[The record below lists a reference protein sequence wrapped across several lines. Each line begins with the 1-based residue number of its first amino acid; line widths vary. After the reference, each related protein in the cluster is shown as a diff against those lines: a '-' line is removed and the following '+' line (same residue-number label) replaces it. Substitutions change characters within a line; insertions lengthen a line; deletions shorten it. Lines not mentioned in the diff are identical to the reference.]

1 MNDKNNHMKNRQRG
15 RNNGKPRPMGGGGG
29 GGGGGRNPNFDGG
42 NRPRG
47 NAQQLM
53 EKFLAMARDASSAGD
68 RVLAENY
75 YQHADH
81 YYRVLNARFEQQ
93 NGQGNQQGGGQQ
105 HHNNQQNNNQ
115 GNGQQHNNGRP
126 QYQSND
132 DNRGNQ
138 MDRPQDQGYDH
149 QPHHTSPQQAAPQ
162 QVNHSPAPQL
172 QPQPQSQPEPA
183 AQNDGEIGLPP
194 GILGVAPPVPGGA
207 ETEDAGEGDAPRPQQ
222 GRRRRGPP
230 RERAGAGE

>member
-1 MNDKNNHMKNRQRG
+1 MNDKHNHMKNRQRG

-105 HHNNQQNNNQ
+105 HHNNQQPNNQ
-115 GNGQQHNNGRP
+115 NQGHGQQHNNGRP

-138 MDRPQDQGYDH
+138 SDRGDQGYDNP
-149 QPHHTSPQQAAPQ
+149 PHQAAPQ
-162 QVNHSPAPQL
+162 QVNHVPP
-172 QPQPQSQPEPA
+172 PPQPEPA

-207 ETEDAGEGDAPRPQQ
+207 ETEEAGEGEAPRPQQ